1 MFYGHAIGYKPCA
14 ICSSLRTRDEARGR
28 LQIGLGWAVRIGKG
42 FLGRDG
48 SIRMHRLNYNPVEDN
63 LANMIEALDMFVGA
77 QGAVATAHMPWLA
90 CPTISKAR
98 AKETRKTRWSRK
110 ARPISSL

>member
-1 MFYGHAIGYKPCA
+1 
-14 ICSSLRTRDEARGR
+14 
-28 LQIGLGWAVRIGKG
+28 
-42 FLGRDG
+42 
-48 SIRMHRLNYNPVEDN
+48 MHRLNYTPFEDN

-98 AKETRKTRWSRK
+98 APSFPMIKHSAATSATRPATNDEAEDGGAK
-110 ARPISSL
+110 PVYLVCEVSLVALVE